1 MDPTPLQPRRSPAAV
16 SRTPR
21 RRCQARGLG
30 RVSRSSRA
38 LRRGWSLTIPA
49 DSLEQPVSNGG
60 VEQCPENRGQIRR
73 TQISPPVLDQFLQN
87 PRFIQRIGCG
97 EQGFD
102 HRIGLLDILKR
113 LFGELPQVSKG
124 VDRILDKPRGQAYGG
139 QCGWRV
145 CFKRF
150 FRRPGALARLARR
163 RWRPTARCRHPGRPR
178 TTFHDR
184 HLPFPQLLSPSYGWR
199 RPGVLGCPPN
209 GEGRIWGS
217 DQC

>member
-1 MDPTPLQPRRSPAAV
+1 MEPTPLQPRRSPAAV

-73 TQISPPVLDQFLQN
+73 TQISPPVLDQLLQN
-87 PRFIQRIGCG
+87 PRFIQRVRCG

-113 LFGELPQVSKG
+113 LLGELPQVSKG

-150 FRRPGALARLARR
+150 LPSGLRPDLRAGDGVRLRGAGTLDDRGLLFTTATSVFRSFSHHPMGGGDPGCWAVRPMAR
-163 RWRPTARCRHPGRPR
+163 
-178 TTFHDR
+178 
-184 HLPFPQLLSPSYGWR
+184 GWIR
-199 RPGVLGCPPN
+199 
-209 GEGRIWGS
+209 GS